1 MSDKQIRRP
10 DGTYAGA
17 VTHENIMAIFDGAG
31 DFNLRELHVGGH
43 TIYIYA
49 IDGLT
54 SGGDISEYVVKP
66 LMQDSAEGSL
76 QDLYDRALHS
86 TVYNSVAEPCRD
98 LNDVADKLVNGF
110 SVVLFGQAGA
120 IAFEDKT
127 GEKRSPSAPEVE
139 NTVKGPKDA
148 FTETVRTN
156 TSLLRRHLRTPALR
170 LFETKVGRRSLTNV
184 TVAYIEG
191 LTDPD
196 LVERMK
202 ARLERIDIDGLVT
215 PAAVEEYLTGSRAT
229 AFPLL
234 QYTERTDRFA
244 QALLDGRVGLLV
256 DGLPLGYLAPVNL
269 GYLMASAEDRGRNYL
284 SASCIRVLRYLA
296 LLAGLFLPA
305 LYVAMAA
312 FHPEMLPTQLLES
325 VIESKQSVPFPT
337 VFEVLGLLVS
347 FELLQEAGVSLP
359 QSIGQSLSI
368 IGGLVVGT
376 AAVEAKI
383 LSPAALIVVAAAG
396 ICGFAMPGRGF
407 ADALRLWR
415 FLLAV
420 LASLAG
426 LFGLTA
432 GALCLLVHL
441 SGLESLGQP
450 YLAPF
455 SGVSGG
461 RSLLRTRLVNDK
473 FRDSALHPQDLRNQR

>member
-1 MSDKQIRRP
+1 MDGLRQP
-10 DGTYAGA
+10 DGSYAGA
-17 VTHENIMAIFDGAG
+17 VTDEHISAIFSGAG
-31 DFNLRELHVGGH
+31 DFNRRVLRAGAH
-43 TIYIYA
+43 TLYLYA

-66 LMQDSAEGSL
+66 LMQDLGGGTMDELL
-76 QDLYDRALHS
+76 QSALHA
-86 TVYNSVAEPCRD
+86 TVYNAVAVECKD
-98 LNDVADKLVNGF
+98 LNDVAEKLVNGF
-110 SVVLFGQAGA
+110 SVVLFGTRAL
-120 IAFEDKT
+120 AFETKT

-170 LFETKVGRRSLTNV
+170 LYETKVGRRSLTNV
-184 TVAYIEG
+184 TVAYIDG
-191 LTDPD
+191 LTDPT
-196 LVERMK
+196 LVTRMK
-202 ARLERIDIDGLVT
+202 RRLSAIDIDGLIT
-215 PAAVEEYLTGSRAT
+215 PSAVEEYVTGSRPT

-234 QYTERTDRFA
+234 QYTERTDRCA

-256 DGLPLGYLAPVNL
+256 DGLPLGYLAPVDL
-269 GYLMASAEDRGRNYL
+269 GSLMTSAEDRGTNYV
-284 SASCIRVLRYLA
+284 SASCLRVLRYLA
-296 LLAGLFLPA
+296 LLVGLLLPA
-305 LYVAMAA
+305 FYVAMAA
-312 FHPEMLPTQLLES
+312 FHPEMLPTPLLES
-325 VIESKQSVPFPT
+325 IIESKQSVPFPT
-337 VFEVLGLLVS
+337 VFEVLGLLVA
-347 FELLQEAGVSLP
+347 FELLQEASVSLP

-368 IGGLVVGT
+368 IGGIVVGS

-383 LSPAALIVVAAAG
+383 LSPAALIVVATAG

-420 LASLAG
+420 LASLGG
-426 LFGLTA
+426 LFGLTL

-441 SGLESLGQP
+441 AGLESLGVA

-455 SGVSGG
+455 SRVSG
-461 RSLLRTRLVNDK
+461 LKTVLRTRLKNDK
-473 FRDSALHPQDLRNQR
+473 FRDASLNPLDGRNQR

>member
-1 MSDKQIRRP
+1 MDGLRQP
-10 DGTYAGA
+10 DGSYAGA
-17 VTHENIMAIFDGAG
+17 VTDEHISAIFSGAG
-31 DFNLRELHVGGH
+31 DFNRRVLRAGAH
-43 TIYIYA
+43 TLYLYA

-66 LMQDSAEGSL
+66 LMQDLGGGTMDELRQS
-76 QDLYDRALHS
+76 ALHA
-86 TVYNSVAEPCRD
+86 TVYNAVAVECRD
-98 LNDVADKLVNGF
+98 LNDVAEKLVNGF
-110 SVVLFGQAGA
+110 SVVLFGTRAL
-120 IAFEDKT
+120 AFETKT

-170 LFETKVGRRSLTNV
+170 LYETKVGRRSLTNV
-184 TVAYIEG
+184 TVAYIDG
-191 LTDPD
+191 LTDPT
-196 LVERMK
+196 LVTRMK
-202 ARLERIDIDGLVT
+202 RRLSAIDIDGLIT
-215 PAAVEEYLTGSRAT
+215 PSAVEEYVTGSRPT

-244 QALLDGRVGLLV
+244 QALLDGQVGLLV
-256 DGLPLGYLAPVNL
+256 DGLPLGYLAPVDL
-269 GYLMASAEDRGRNYL
+269 GSLMTSAEDRGTNYV
-284 SASCIRVLRYLA
+284 SASCLRVLRYLA
-296 LLAGLFLPA
+296 LLVGLLLPA
-305 LYVAMAA
+305 FYVAMAA
-312 FHPEMLPTQLLES
+312 FHPEMLPTPLLES
-325 VIESKQSVPFPT
+325 IIESKQSVPFPT
-337 VFEVLGLLVS
+337 VFEVLGLLVA
-347 FELLQEAGVSLP
+347 FELLQEASVSLP

-368 IGGLVVGT
+368 IGGIVVGS

-383 LSPAALIVVAAAG
+383 LSPAALIVVATAG

-420 LASLAG
+420 LASLGG
-426 LFGLTA
+426 LFGLTL

-441 SGLESLGQP
+441 AGLESLGVA

-455 SGVSGG
+455 SRVSG
-461 RSLLRTRLVNDK
+461 LKTVLRTRLKNDK
-473 FRDSALHPQDLRNQR
+473 FRDASLNPLDGRNQR